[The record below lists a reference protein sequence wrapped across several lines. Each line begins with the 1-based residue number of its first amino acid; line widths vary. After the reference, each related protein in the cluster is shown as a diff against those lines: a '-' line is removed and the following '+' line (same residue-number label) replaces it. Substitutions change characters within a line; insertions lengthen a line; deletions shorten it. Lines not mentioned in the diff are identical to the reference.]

1 MRTLIIGLGNI
12 GMGYDYELDN
22 SYIQT
27 HSRAAFLHQD
37 FELVGGVDL
46 SEHKREK
53 FKNKYKSKS
62 YKTIKDALENTQP
75 DFIIISTP
83 SSIHYETLE
92 TVFQYSSPEVILC
105 EKPLDYDYESAKKIL
120 EICKQNS
127 CKLFVNYFR
136 RCDPSTETIK
146 KLIATE
152 ALKTPFKG
160 NVLYSK
166 GLMNNASHLL
176 DFFVN
181 LLGPP
186 NSFKVIKKGK
196 SWDGIDINM
205 DFIINFSLGEINF
218 ISKPDDSVSLL
229 SMTME
234 SKSGKLEYKKGGELI
249 TWNPVND
256 ENINGSFTQRIELKN
271 EFKIYQYNVL
281 DNVSSYRKHSKSN
294 LCTGEEALEYLG
306 FINTMKEQ
314 NHEK

>member
-1 MRTLIIGLGNI
+1 
-12 GMGYDYELDN
+12 MGYDYELDN

-53 FKNKYKSKS
+53 FKNSYDSKS
-62 YKTIKDALENTQP
+62 YKIIQEALEDTKP

-146 KLIATE
+146 KLITTG
-152 ALKTPFKG
+152 ALKPPLKG
-160 NVLYSK
+160 HVLYSK
-166 GLMNNASHLL
+166 GLMNNASHFL

-186 NSFKVIKKGK
+186 NSFKVIKKSQ
-196 SWDGIDINM
+196 SWDGIDTNM
-205 DFIINFSLGEINF
+205 DFIIYFNLAEINF
-218 ISKPDDSVSLL
+218 ISKPGDTVSIL
-229 SMTME
+229 SMNLE

-249 TWNPVND
+249 TWNPLND
-256 ENINGSFTQRIELKN
+256 EYLNGSAAQKIELKN

-281 DNVSSYRKHSKSN
+281 DNISSYRKHSKSN
-294 LCTGEEALEYLG
+294 LCTGEEALEYLE
-306 FINTMKEQ
+306 FINTMKEH